1 MLETKHEE
9 LHLSVVTVVVRCTWQ
24 SQYSASN
31 CKIFYCYF
39 VAPQKSAHILTRNR
53 GTRIKKAGKL
63 YYICV
68 SVLVCIL
75 MQHLS
80 RSAVLMDDQ
89 FCISREGLKK
99 KKRREDERD
108 FNGRRSISS
117 STGLPEI
124 RLFTALLGYSCLKFC
139 MRGELVCERMSE
151 MQFAHEEKG
160 CGIFS
165 LLVKTSTVN
174 IWCHLPSKELR
185 QSAAALPRPTLWLC
199 VHQALNH

>member
-1 MLETKHEE
+1 MLEPGRRCRLLSLHNQNILFSLYVSSVRVRCIMLETKHEE

-63 YYICV
+63 YYICI

-99 KKRREDERD
+99 K
-108 FNGRRSISS
+108 
-117 STGLPEI
+117 
-124 RLFTALLGYSCLKFC
+124 
-139 MRGELVCERMSE
+139 RGERVREISMAEGAFLPALGCQRSDYS
-151 MQFAHEEKG
+151 QPCWAILASNFA
-160 CGIFS
+160 
-165 LLVKTSTVN
+165 
-174 IWCHLPSKELR
+174 
-185 QSAAALPRPTLWLC
+185 
-199 VHQALNH
+199 